1 MARRAKKARKKTTR
15 NHLGSQL
22 TFGFKRR
29 GGHRVGRPKKAGSGV
44 SHLKREALAAR
55 FPVHVVMTLDKRL
68 PSLRT
73 KKPFKGLRGA
83 FRAGC
88 DRNGFR
94 LNHFSVQ
101 GNHLHFIVE
110 ATNRTAL
117 SRGLQGLS
125 VRIARALN
133 KVWRRTGKVFADRY
147 FDRILRTQKEV
158 RNALQYVLKN
168 TDHHKTHA
176 KTQRPLEADPIDIF
190 CSGMFFDGWREFRL
204 EELGAS
210 EPPPLVPARTW
221 LQRVGWRRHG
231 LLSVY
236 P

>member
-1 MARRAKKARKKTTR
+1 MARRAKKAVQKKR
-15 NHLGSQL
+15 GGKGRSHLDAQL
-22 TFGFKRR
+22 TFGYKRR
-29 GGHRVGRPKKAGSGV
+29 EGHRVGRPRKDDSGV
-44 SHLKREALAAR
+44 SHLKRDALASR
-55 FPVHVVMTLDKRL
+55 YPVHVVMKVRKGL

-73 KKPFKGLRGA
+73 KKPYKALRRA
-83 FRAGC
+83 FMAGC

-94 LNHFSVQ
+94 LNHYSVQ

-110 ATNRTAL
+110 AKDRTAI

-133 KVWRRTGKVFADRY
+133 KVWGRKGGVFADRY
-147 FDRILRTQKEV
+147 FDRILRTPREV

-168 TDHHKTHA
+168 GDHH
-176 KTQRPLEADPIDIF
+176 QYLPEGGPDIF
-190 CSGMFFDGWREFRL
+190 SSGMYFDGWREVRL
-204 EELGAS
+204 DEFIVDD
-210 EPPPLVPARTW
+210 PPPLAPARTW

-231 LLSVY
+231 LLSLQ